1 MSIESPEEKAKQR
14 VRQLIWLYL
23 WLLLI
28 EGVLRKWVM
37 PRFSDPLLVVRDP
50 VVLGIYYYAI
60 RAHVFPRNFWVNSLW
75 VLGFLSL
82 LATILFARFSLISG
96 YVPTIPLLEVTV
108 YGMRTNFLHLPII
121 FVLASV
127 FDEEDVEK
135 FGWWI
140 LVLMIPMCLLM
151 AAQFK
156 ASPDSFINRTAGLSE
171 AEQLTAGGGKIR
183 PPGTFSFISGP
194 VFYMSVSAAFLIY
207 GALRRTVYNNALLIS
222 SGVALAIGIFISGSK
237 SSVAS
242 VLLVV
247 FALIAIL
254 IVRPRAVNKFGWT
267 LIIVVVGAMIVS
279 RLPIFKEGF
288 QILSDRFTSAAE
300 ATQTT
305 IVRGTIARVFND
317 FTEGFKNF
325 DRFPLFGYG
334 IGIGTNV
341 GGRILIGRSAFLLAE
356 SEWTRVLAESGPILG
371 LAFLIWRTF
380 FVLHLGRLSFG
391 ALRRGRLLPILLFGS
406 GFIVLLNGQLGQPTI
421 LGFAVIL
428 NGLCLAATRQRVI
441 DPAAITLPMIDEPAA
456 KPLPRRSAFANRLHG
471 PETVAENNNGSADR

>member
-1 MSIESPEEKAKQR
+1 MSIENPEEKAKQR

-37 PRFSDPLLVVRDP
+37 PRFSDPLLLVRDP
-50 VVLGIYYYAI
+50 VMLGIYYYAI

-82 LATILFARFSLISG
+82 TATILLARFSLVSG
-96 YVPTIPLLEVTV
+96 YVPTIPLLEVTL

-121 FVLASV
+121 FVMASV

-140 LVLMIPMCLLM
+140 LFLMIPMGLLM

-207 GALRRTVYNNALLIS
+207 GALRRTVYKNWLLIS
-222 SGVALAIGIFISGSK
+222 SGVALAVGIFISGSK

-254 IVRPRAVNKFGWT
+254 IVRPRAVNRFGWT
-267 LIIVVVGAMIVS
+267 VLIVVIGALVVS

-300 ATQTT
+300 AADTT
-305 IVRGTIARVFND
+305 IIRGTIDRVIND
-317 FTEGFKNF
+317 FTEGFKNI
-325 DRFPLFGYG
+325 DTFPLFGYG
-334 IGIGTNV
+334 LGIGTNV
-341 GGRILIGRSAFLLAE
+341 GGRILIGRPAFLLAE
-356 SEWTRVLAESGPILG
+356 SEWSRVLGESGPILG
-371 LAFLIWRTF
+371 LAFLVWRTLL
-380 FVLHLGRLSFG
+380 VLQLGRLSFV
-391 ALRRGRLLPILLFGS
+391 ALTRGNLLPILLFGS

-428 NGLCLAATRQRVI
+428 NGLCLAATRPRLS
-441 DPAAITLPMIDEPAA
+441 DSAAITLQMSDQPVA
-456 KPLPRRSAFANRLHG
+456 KPLPRRSAFASRLHG
-471 PETVAENNNGSADR
+471 PEIGAEQNNGSADR